1 MHENASTAK
10 EVTEQ
15 AGFVFTC
22 LLVGQLGMT
31 IIHCFTCVQKV
42 SQSSLTTVVF
52 FLPCVCVQVFTRIYV
67 FREILTPTSLSISRV
82 QEVSCPFST
91 SKLFA
96 LLCLLIYS
104 PASATCLRHLNSLRV
119 QPFVLHSLYPTLCCL
134 EQDFT
139 MLLNEQ

>member
-22 LLVGQLGMT
+22 WSAWNDNYTLQYL
-31 IIHCFTCVQKV
+31 CSK
-42 SQSSLTTVVF
+42 SQSKQLNHCGI